1 MRPRQDGAVRCKI
14 KENMNQKTLLQ
25 TALLASLEAGEEIMH
40 IYTDP
45 SQDFGIERK
54 ADNSPLTLADKA
66 SNQVIMRHLAGTGI
80 PVLSEEGQHLPY
92 EERGTWHRLWVVDP
106 LDGTKEFIKK
116 NGEFT
121 VNVALV
127 VEGQPVLGVVYVP
140 ATRVLYYGIVGE
152 GAWKCV
158 VPALEAGL
166 PEPAHL
172 AEFLSAGSDADGW
185 APFGGVSLPVGD
197 GHEVFTIV
205 ASRSHM
211 SPETQAYIQEME
223 RVHGQVRTVS
233 SGSSIKIC
241 LVAEGVADAY
251 PRYAPTMEWDT
262 AAGDAVARAAGRAVT
277 SAATGQ
283 PLAYNKPDL
292 LNPWFLVE

>member
-1 MRPRQDGAVRCKI
+1 M
-14 KENMNQKTLLQ
+14 ENKNLKTLLQ
-25 TALLASLEAGEEIMH
+25 TALLASLEAGEEIMR

-45 SQDFGIERK
+45 KQDFGIERK

-66 SNQVIMRHLAGTGI
+66 SHRVIMNYLAATPI
-80 PVLSEEGQHLPY
+80 PVLSEEGRHLPY
-92 EERGTWHRLWVVDP
+92 EERSGWDCLWVVDP

-127 VEGQPVLGVVYVP
+127 QQGAPVLGVVYVP

-152 GAWKCV
+152 GAWKCT
-158 VPALEAGL
+158 VPALGSGL
-166 PEPAHL
+166 PEADSPA
-172 AEFLSAGSDADGW
+172 AFLSQGAPSDGK
-185 APFGGVSLPVGD
+185 APFGGEQLPVGR
-197 GHEVFTIV
+197 GHDVFTVV

-223 RVHGQVRTVS
+223 RVHGRVRTVS

-262 AAGDAVARAAGRAVT
+262 AAGDAVARAAGRVVRNAEN
-277 SAATGQ
+277 GK
-283 PLAYNKPDL
+283 PLLYNKPDL

>member
-1 MRPRQDGAVRCKI
+1 M
-14 KENMNQKTLLQ
+14 ENKNLKTLLQ
-25 TALLASLEAGEEIMH
+25 TALLASLEAGEEIMR

-45 SQDFGIERK
+45 KQDFGIERK

-66 SNQVIMRHLAGTGI
+66 SHKVIMRYLAATPI
-80 PVLSEEGQHLPY
+80 PVLSEEGRHLPY
-92 EERGTWHRLWVVDP
+92 EERSGWDCLWVVDP

-127 VEGQPVLGVVYVP
+127 QQGAPVLGVVYVP

-152 GAWKCV
+152 GAWKCT
-158 VPALEAGL
+158 VPALGSGL
-166 PEPAHL
+166 PEADSL
-172 AEFLSAGSDADGW
+172 AAFLSQGAPSDDK
-185 APFGGVSLPVGD
+185 APFGGEQLPVER
-197 GHEVFTIV
+197 GHDVFTVV

-262 AAGDAVARAAGRAVT
+262 AAGDAVARAAGRAVRN
-277 SAATGQ
+277 AENGK
-283 PLAYNKPDL
+283 PLLYNKPDL

>member
-1 MRPRQDGAVRCKI
+1 M
-14 KENMNQKTLLQ
+14 ENKNLKTLLQ
-25 TALLASLEAGEEIMH
+25 TALLASLEAGEEIMR

-45 SQDFGIERK
+45 KQDFGIERK

-66 SNQVIMRHLAGTGI
+66 SHRVIMNYLAATPI
-80 PVLSEEGQHLPY
+80 PVLSEEGRHLPY
-92 EERGTWHRLWVVDP
+92 EERSGWDCLWVVDP

-127 VEGQPVLGVVYVP
+127 QQGAPVLGVVYVP

-152 GAWKCV
+152 GAWKCT
-158 VPALEAGL
+158 VPALGSGL
-166 PEPAHL
+166 PEADSL
-172 AEFLSAGSDADGW
+172 AAFLSQGAPSDGK
-185 APFGGVSLPVGD
+185 APFGGEQLPVGR
-197 GHEVFTIV
+197 GHDVFTVV

-262 AAGDAVARAAGRAVT
+262 AAGDAVARAAGRAVRN
-277 SAATGQ
+277 AENGK
-283 PLAYNKPDL
+283 LLLYNKPDL

>member
-1 MRPRQDGAVRCKI
+1 MIMDKN
-14 KENMNQKTLLQ
+14 KLKTWLH
-25 TALLASLEAGEEIMH
+25 TALLASLEAGEDIMR

-45 SQDFGIERK
+45 KQDFGIERK

-66 SNQVIMRHLAGTGI
+66 SHQVIMRHLASTGI

-92 EERGTWHRLWVVDP
+92 EERSAWDCLWVVDP

-127 VEGQPVLGVVYVP
+127 EQGSPVLGVVYVP
-140 ATRVLYYGIVGE
+140 ATRTLYYGIVGE
-152 GAWKCV
+152 GAWKRL
-158 VPALEAGL
+158 VPPMEGT
-166 PEPAHL
+166 
-172 AEFLSAGSDADGW
+172 
-185 APFGGVSLPVGD
+185 LPVGD
-197 GHEVFTIV
+197 ALQAFLSQEGAAGVQSPFGGQPLPADAGHDLFTVV

-262 AAGDAVARAAGRAVT
+262 AAGDAVARAAGKAVT
-277 SAATGQ
+277 DAGTGK

-292 LNPWFLVE
+292 HNPWFLVE

>member
-1 MRPRQDGAVRCKI
+1 M
-14 KENMNQKTLLQ
+14 ENKNLKTLLQ
-25 TALLASLEAGEEIMH
+25 TALLASLEAGEEIMR

-45 SQDFGIERK
+45 KQDFGIERK

-66 SNQVIMRHLAGTGI
+66 SHRVIMNYLAATPI
-80 PVLSEEGQHLPY
+80 PVLSEEGRHLPY
-92 EERGTWHRLWVVDP
+92 EERSGWDCLWVVDP

-127 VEGQPVLGVVYVP
+127 QQGTPVLGVVYVP

-152 GAWKCV
+152 GAWKCT
-158 VPALEAGL
+158 VPALGSGL
-166 PEPAHL
+166 PEADSL
-172 AEFLSAGSDADGW
+172 AAFLSQGAPSDDK
-185 APFGGVSLPVGD
+185 APFGGEQLPVGR
-197 GHEVFTIV
+197 GHDVFTVV

-262 AAGDAVARAAGRAVT
+262 AAGDAVARAAGRAVRN
-277 SAATGQ
+277 AENGK
-283 PLAYNKPDL
+283 PLLYNKPDL

>member
-1 MRPRQDGAVRCKI
+1 M
-14 KENMNQKTLLQ
+14 ENKNLKTLLQ
-25 TALLASLEAGEEIMH
+25 TALLASLEAGEEIMR

-45 SQDFGIERK
+45 KQDFGIERK

-66 SNQVIMRHLAGTGI
+66 SHRVIMNYLAATPI
-80 PVLSEEGQHLPY
+80 PVLSEEGRHLPY
-92 EERGTWHRLWVVDP
+92 EERSGWDCLWVVDP

-127 VEGQPVLGVVYVP
+127 QQGAPVLGVVYVP
-140 ATRVLYYGIVGE
+140 ATRVLYYGMVGE
-152 GAWKCV
+152 GAWKCT
-158 VPALEAGL
+158 VPALGSGL
-166 PEPAHL
+166 PEADSL
-172 AEFLSAGSDADGW
+172 AAFLSQGAPSDGK
-185 APFGGVSLPVGD
+185 APFGGEQLPVGR
-197 GHEVFTIV
+197 GHDVFTVV

-262 AAGDAVARAAGRAVT
+262 AAGDAVARAAGRAMRN
-277 SAATGQ
+277 AENGK
-283 PLAYNKPDL
+283 PLLYNKPDL

>member
-1 MRPRQDGAVRCKI
+1 M
-14 KENMNQKTLLQ
+14 ENKNQKTLLQ
-25 TALLASLEAGEEIMH
+25 TALLASLEAGEEIMR

-45 SQDFGIERK
+45 KQDFGIERK

-66 SNQVIMRHLAGTGI
+66 SHRVIMNYLAATPI
-80 PVLSEEGQHLPY
+80 PVLSEEGRHLPY
-92 EERGTWHRLWVVDP
+92 EERSGWDCLWVVDP

-127 VEGQPVLGVVYVP
+127 QQGAPVLGVVYVP

-152 GAWKCV
+152 GAWKCT
-158 VPALEAGL
+158 VPALGSGL
-166 PEPAHL
+166 PEADSL
-172 AEFLSAGSDADGW
+172 AAFLSQGAPSAGKS
-185 APFGGVSLPVGD
+185 PFGGEPLPTD
-197 GHEVFTIV
+197 QGHDTFTVV

-262 AAGDAVARAAGRAVT
+262 AAGDAVARAAGRAVRN
-277 SAATGQ
+277 AENGK
-283 PLAYNKPDL
+283 PLLYNKPDL